1 MSSPPTPPAPIVTVY
16 EVADTDNAVSK
27 EPPPPVLSPVTDER
41 YPPAPPPPP
50 FLFPPAPPPATTT
63 YSTDVGRLPTEDTA
77 NVPDEVKICAL

>member
-63 YSTDVGRLPTEDTA
+63 YSTLLPRFPIFYTT
-77 NVPDEVKICAL
+77 NVPAEVNTWAR